1 MELSVNHDL
10 DLEPEP
16 LVVSCNTTEGL
27 LRSKYKAV
35 VNQNF
40 KLMPAHSLYGVRQG
54 LKSFQFNAVNHTA
67 GILKLTVFVTVLI
80 LIF

>member
-1 MELSVNHDL
+1 MELSVNQDL

-16 LVVSCNTTEGL
+16 LVLSCNTTEGL

-40 KLMPAHSLYGVRQG
+40 RVMPSQSLFGLRQG
-54 LKSFQFNAVNHTA
+54 LKSFQFNTVNHTA
-67 GILKLTVFVTVLI
+67 GILKLAVFVTALI